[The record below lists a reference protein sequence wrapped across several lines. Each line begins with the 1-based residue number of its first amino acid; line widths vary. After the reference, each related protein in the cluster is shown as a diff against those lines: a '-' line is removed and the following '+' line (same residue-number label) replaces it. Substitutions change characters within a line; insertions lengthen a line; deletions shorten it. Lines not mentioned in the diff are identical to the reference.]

1 MDSTWSPDIILIKRR
16 LFRESLYNPGRTD
29 QGLHE
34 DSHIIKSPHSHLKKC
49 DLFKDRTHALFND
62 FGTIKNATL
71 NHSTISPWTF
81 KETGQISTYGFDATP
96 HQPNKQR
103 LALNIPA
110 FPQPTSLR
118 SPHRTSNDKRQQPPR
133 QQHQH
138 LTMPAT
144 RSQARQTR
152 SGRRSKATSP
162 DGGKDEAKKTGN
174 KGGDKGSKGGKGS
187 KGSKGTAGAGER
199 GQSGRVK
206 EKTGARSFF
215 SPFCQ
220 PTDKFTPPY
229 RKPTKK

>member
-1 MDSTWSPDIILIKRR
+1 MESTWSSWSLHGVLQEFTWSPCGVHVEFMWTSPNITLSLLGINMDLTWTLYGVYMDSTWSPDIILIKRR

-29 QGLHE
+29 QGLCE

-62 FGTIKNATL
+62 FGTIKNTTL

-81 KETGQISTYGFDATP
+81 KETGQISTYRFDAAP

-103 LALNIPA
+103 LAPNIPA

-118 SPHRTSNDKRQQPPR
+118 PPHRTLNDKRQQPPQQ

-144 RSQARQTR
+144 RSQA
-152 SGRRSKATSP
+152 
-162 DGGKDEAKKTGN
+162 
-174 KGGDKGSKGGKGS
+174 
-187 KGSKGTAGAGER
+187 
-199 GQSGRVK
+199 
-206 EKTGARSFF
+206 
-215 SPFCQ
+215 
-220 PTDKFTPPY
+220 
-229 RKPTKK
+229 